1 MKIIP
6 QIHPDVHPISD
17 AISSFLKRYRL
28 GALLK
33 SCNAYKSKGFAVI
46 VVFEYLLG
54 LIFSNRSMYMNLL
67 TKNYCPGF
75 SKDTAYRLLNSAS
88 INWQKFTTLL
98 AGQVTNQSIVNLTD
112 AARDNVFI
120 IDDTLYERNR
130 SKKVELL
137 SKVYDHAR
145 NRYCKGFRLLTLGWS
160 DGNTFVPVSGSLLA
174 SENKKNQYS
183 GSAPDLDKRSLA
195 FKRRQQAQRKA
206 TEVMMDLIDLALT
219 SGLKASYV
227 LFDTWFCSP
236 SSLIAIKDKDIDVIA
251 MAKKS
256 SKVLYLFEGKRRSA
270 MDIYRMCKK
279 RRGRSKYLL
288 SVEVSVQKD
297 ERTLPVRLVF
307 VRNHNKPK
315 DYLVLISTNVTLS
328 ESEVIRIYGK
338 RWDIE
343 VFFKVCK
350 SYLNLSG
357 SFKGLS
363 YDAQTAH
370 VAIVFTRYTLLS
382 IEQRFNTDDR
392 SIGELFYLVCDELAD
407 ISFDHSYAILMDAF
421 IAAIGEEFGLS
432 QPQVMDFM
440 ERFILTLPKMLQ
452 ISLKTCA

>member
-137 SKVYDHAR
+137 SKVM
-145 NRYCKGFRLLTLGWS
+145 
-160 DGNTFVPVSGSLLA
+160 
-174 SENKKNQYS
+174 
-183 GSAPDLDKRSLA
+183 
-195 FKRRQQAQRKA
+195 A
-206 TEVMMDLIDLALT
+206 TE
-219 SGLKASYV
+219 
-227 LFDTWFCSP
+227 
-236 SSLIAIKDKDIDVIA
+236 
-251 MAKKS
+251 
-256 SKVLYLFEGKRRSA
+256 
-270 MDIYRMCKK
+270 
-279 RRGRSKYLL
+279 
-288 SVEVSVQKD
+288 
-297 ERTLPVRLVF
+297 
-307 VRNHNKPK
+307 
-315 DYLVLISTNVTLS
+315 
-328 ESEVIRIYGK
+328 
-338 RWDIE
+338 
-343 VFFKVCK
+343 
-350 SYLNLSG
+350 
-357 SFKGLS
+357 
-363 YDAQTAH
+363 
-370 VAIVFTRYTLLS
+370 
-382 IEQRFNTDDR
+382 
-392 SIGELFYLVCDELAD
+392 
-407 ISFDHSYAILMDAF
+407 
-421 IAAIGEEFGLS
+421 
-432 QPQVMDFM
+432 
-440 ERFILTLPKMLQ
+440 
-452 ISLKTCA
+452 